1 MREACIRAVRNALG
15 REPTQAEVRN
25 IETRVQSAMLRGAR
39 ENPAAWRALSQEE
52 RLTEAG
58 RRAAQDLVAEAGKT
72 KQRTELAIIAQ
83 DRLNNYRASQVAQG
97 NDANGVDALERVLV
111 HKYDERNGGMR
122 PVESQANATFDF
134 AMSQIA
140 DIFETVNPGLWQ
152 RIQRDI
158 RSMEPLRKAFVD
170 ALHGVRENIPPE
182 IVQAAER
189 YHEIAGALREQFN
202 AAGGVIGKL
211 EDWGAPH
218 TWSGRLAERIGRDQF
233 VEDMLAAA
241 NKKRYVHEDG
251 RYYTDAELRDF
262 FAEAWATIVSDGMT
276 KETGGAFGNGNPR
289 AVKANRGSQHRVIHL
304 MPEAAYGVLSKY
316 SDQNVLEAMVS
327 GLRRMSRDVALVEGL
342 GPNADARFH
351 EQLNTAMREAA
362 QIDPTQARKLQG
374 RARYL
379 QNLYDTIAGNN
390 PPPVRGMWESSMR
403 TLRNIQV
410 ASKLGSAVITSIS
423 DFATLYQTAIL
434 NRLNPMQV
442 MLNSSLAWRSK
453 SRRYA
458 RRMGLMMDTVLADME
473 RFSGETFN
481 AHDISS
487 QAASAVMRISGLS
500 FVTNA
505 RRLGF
510 SMTMMDAIGHLTR
523 QRQYADVTKLAE
535 SDRNILAAK
544 GINQATWDIW
554 RAAELDNWGANHT
567 LLTPDNIMA
576 VEGVPLEARRQAV
589 IDLLSI
595 VREEQDLA
603 VITPGARE
611 RAAMQFGT
619 QGGTFAG
626 EMIRS
631 VMLFKSFP
639 WTFLTRHGE
648 RMLMSERGGDRFA
661 YFASLF
667 VFMTMGG
674 AMAQWIND
682 LLSGKDPRTMNVM
695 SSNPDQRS
703 IAVRNWLQAS
713 LKGGALGVYGDFLF
727 AQTNPYSGNT
737 MAETILG
744 PNVGTAS
751 ELQRLTTGN
760 VIEAIQGEDTHIGSE
775 AVRFARG
782 HTPGANL
789 WMTKALT
796 DRYIWNQLMEM
807 TDPGAVDRM
816 ADRQRSMQGTSYYW
830 APNQLQ
836 PERSPDLG
844 AGVREN

>member
-1 MREACIRAVRNALG
+1 MREACIRAVSNALG
-15 REPTQAEVRN
+15 REPTQVEVRN
-25 IETRVQSAMLRGAR
+25 IEQRIQSAMLRGAR
-39 ENPAAWRALSQEE
+39 EDPAAWRALTQEE
-52 RLTEAG
+52 RMAEAG
-58 RRAAQDLVAEAGKT
+58 RRAAQELVAEAGKT
-72 KQRTELAIIAQ
+72 KQRAELAIIAQ
-83 DRLNNYRASQVAQG
+83 DRLNNYRASQVAEG
-97 NDANGVDALERVLV
+97 NDPHGVDALERVLV

-140 DIFETVNPGLWQ
+140 DIFEQVNPGLWQ

-158 RSMEPLRKAFVD
+158 RTLEPLRKAFVD
-170 ALHGVRENIPPE
+170 ALHGVRDGVPPE

-189 YHEIAGALREQFN
+189 YHEVANALREQFN
-202 AAGGVIGKL
+202 SAGGIVGRL

-218 TWSGRLAERIGRDQF
+218 TWSGRLAERAGRDQF
-233 VEDMLAAA
+233 VEDMLNAVD
-241 NKKRYVHEDG
+241 KKRYVHDDG

-276 KETGGAFGNGNPR
+276 KETGGASGNGNPR
-289 AVKANRGSQHRVIHL
+289 SVKANRGSQHRVIHL
-304 MPEAAYGVLSKY
+304 RPDAAYAALTKY
-316 SDQNVLEAMVS
+316 SEQNILEAMVG
-327 GLRRMSRDVALVEGL
+327 GLRRMSRDVALVEMF

-351 EQLNTAMREAA
+351 EQLNAALREAA
-362 QIDPTQARKLQG
+362 QIDPKLANKLQG

-379 QNLYDTIAGNN
+379 QNLYDTLAGNN
-390 PPPVRGMWESSMR
+390 PPPLRSAWESSMR

-434 NRLNPMQV
+434 NRLNPVQV
-442 MLNSSLAWRSK
+442 ALNASLAWAPK

-473 RFSGETFN
+473 RFSGESFN
-481 AHDISS
+481 AHDLSS
-487 QAASAVMRISGLS
+487 QAASAVMRVSGLS

-535 SDRNILAAK
+535 SDRNILASK
-544 GINQATWDIW
+544 GISQGTWDIW
-554 RAAELDNWGANHT
+554 RAARVDNWGANHT
-567 LLTPDNIMA
+567 LLTPENIMA
-576 VEGVPLEARRQAV
+576 VEGPSHEAKRQAV

-603 VITPGARE
+603 VITPGVRE
-611 RAAMQFGT
+611 RAAMTFGT

-626 EMIRS
+626 EMVRS
-631 VMLFKSFP
+631 VLLFKSFP
-639 WTFLTRHGE
+639 WTFMTRHGE
-648 RMLMSERGGDRFA
+648 RMLMSRNGGDRFA

-667 VFMTMGG
+667 LFMTTGG
-674 AMAQWIND
+674 VIAQWIND
-682 LLSGKDPRTMNVM
+682 LLGGKDPRTMNAF
-695 SSNPDQRS
+695 SDDPDQRS
-703 IAVRNWLQAS
+703 IAVRNWLQAA

-727 AQTNPYSGNT
+727 AQTNPYSGNS

-760 VIEAIQGEDTHIGSE
+760 AIQAIQGEETNAGSE
-775 AVRFARG
+775 AVRFLRS

-789 WMTKALT
+789 WATKGLT
-796 DRYIWNQLMEM
+796 DRYIFNQLIEM
-807 TDPGAVDRM
+807 TDPGAIDRM
-816 ADRQRSMQGTSYYW
+816 RDRQQSMQQTEYW
-830 APNQLQ
+830 WEPDALT
-836 PERSPDLG
+836 PERAPDPA
-844 AGVREN
+844 AGVRAN